1 MKNDKTQY
9 FIKDEKVWNF
19 QLKEKFDFLTMLR
32 LS

>member
-1 MKNDKTQY
+1 MKNDKTHY
-9 FIKDEKVWNF
+9 FLKDEKVWKL